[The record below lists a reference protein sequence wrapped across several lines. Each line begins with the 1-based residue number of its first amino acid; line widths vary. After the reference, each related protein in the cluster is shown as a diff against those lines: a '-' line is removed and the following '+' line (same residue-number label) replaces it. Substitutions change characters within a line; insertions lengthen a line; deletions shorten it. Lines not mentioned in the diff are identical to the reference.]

1 MSLLSLQFPLQ
12 TENLQVQTLLHQRK
26 GKLGS
31 QPRCCLGALVVQ
43 VYLGCVSQA
52 SGEFCPHGVPLQSPS
67 VCVQGE
73 PCDTL
78 QCSESLPDA
87 SPSAQVTGEA
97 LKAFGAKNVPVW
109 ICVNQRWQG
118 QLDIARELGFCGL

>member
-1 MSLLSLQFPLQ
+1 MQ
-12 TENLQVQTLLHQRK
+12 
-26 GKLGS
+26 
-31 QPRCCLGALVVQ
+31 A
-43 VYLGCVSQA
+43 YLGCVSQA

-97 LKAFGAKNVPVW
+97 LKAFRGQKCACLDMCESEVAGTAGHCKGAGVLWSV
-109 ICVNQRWQG
+109 R
-118 QLDIARELGFCGL
+118 